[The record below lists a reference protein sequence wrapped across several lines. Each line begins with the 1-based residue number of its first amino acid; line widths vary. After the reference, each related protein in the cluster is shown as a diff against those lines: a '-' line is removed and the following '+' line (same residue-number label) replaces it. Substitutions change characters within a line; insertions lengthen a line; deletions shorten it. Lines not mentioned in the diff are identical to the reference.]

1 MRGGRFACVAL
12 PIILTIGAIIAF
24 MVATLSGIAHNSL
37 YIFSINLE
45 NLNFDS
51 IDIGDIA
58 GAVGLDDVDLP
69 DGVDDLKDINLDDI
83 EIPSRRA
90 AVEARQDSNGIA
102 STLDFGNKYEVTLW
116 GYCEIRDKRGE
127 DGTEKKCID
136 GEYNWASKHL
146 DTSFINELAG
156 VAGAD
161 IQVPDEID
169 TALGIFKT
177 VTRYTEIA
185 FIVALAV
192 LGLELFLGIFASC
205 TRIIS
210 CLVWLIGIAAI
221 VLCIVAAGLATAMG
235 AVVVGAVEAT
245 AEQYGVR
252 GSINTNFLVC
262 IWIGAAFAIAA
273 SLFWLFTICCCKP
286 EHGRHKNKGGDD
298 NEKLMPTGG
307 YYPVSGTGMNDH
319 EMTPSNGAY
328 NNQGTYHNQFN
339 PGYGDNYSHAPSYY
353 SGGRSDAGYEPYS
366 HRN

>member
-24 MVATLSGIAHNSL
+24 LIATLSGIAHNSL
-37 YIFSINLE
+37 YIFTINLE
-45 NLNFDS
+45 DLNFDS

-58 GAVGLDDVDLP
+58 SDL
-69 DGVDDLKDINLDDI
+69 GVEL
-83 EIPSRRA
+83 PSRDVPQ
-90 AVEARQDSNGIA
+90 VEARQDGEGIA
-102 STLDFGNKYEVTLW
+102 STLNFGNKYEITLW

-146 DTSFINELAG
+146 NTSFINDLAG
-156 VAGAD
+156 VAGAN
-161 IQVPDEID
+161 IEIPDEID
-169 TALGIFKT
+169 TALSIFKT

-185 FIVALAV
+185 FIVTLAV

-221 VLCIVAAGLATAMG
+221 ILCVVAAGLATAMG

-252 GSINTNFLVC
+252 GSINTRFLAC

-307 YYPVSGTGMNDH
+307 YYPVGGTGMNDH
-319 EMTPSNGAY
+319 EMSSGH
-328 NNQGTYHNQFN
+328 GTYHNQFQ
-339 PGYGDNYSHAPSYY
+339 PGYGQEYSHAPSYY

>member
-1 MRGGRFACVAL
+1 MRAGRFACVAL
-12 PIILTIGAIIAF
+12 PIILTIAAIIAF

-37 YIFSINLE
+37 YIFTINLE
-45 NLNFDS
+45 DLNFDS

-58 GAVGLDDVDLP
+58 GDLGIDIGKRDVP
-69 DGVDDLKDINLDDI
+69 
-83 EIPSRRA
+83 E
-90 AVEARQDSNGIA
+90 VEARQGDGIA
-102 STLDFGNKYEVTLW
+102 STLNFGNKYEITLW

-146 DTSFINELAG
+146 NTSFINDLAG
-156 VAGAD
+156 VAGES
-161 IQVPDEID
+161 IKIPDEID
-169 TALGIFKT
+169 TALSIFKT

-205 TRIIS
+205 TRVIS

-221 VLCIVAAGLATAMG
+221 ILCVVAAGLATAMG

-245 AEQYGVR
+245 AKQYGVR
-252 GSINTNFLVC
+252 GSINTQFLIA
-262 IWIGAAFAIAA
+262 IWLGAAFAIAA

-286 EHGRHKNKGGDD
+286 EHGRNKNKHSDD

-307 YYPVSGTGMNDH
+307 YYPVGGTGMNDH
-319 EMTPSNGAY
+319 EMSSGTGA
-328 NNQGTYHNQFN
+328 GAGGYHNQFQ
-339 PGYGDNYSHAPSYY
+339 PGYGQEYSHAPSYY
-353 SGGRSDAGYEPYS
+353 SGTAGRSEAGYEPYS